1 MGGVTVFDT
10 RIEKITAM
18 CLAGIAVLVTCFMLY
33 SFYTDSRVK
42 RDSRDVESDLQ
53 QVETSGHRAADRL
66 DDASGEVDQARDV
79 IRGAERGAAEI
90 SQQGRDLAESADDSR
105 REIREC
111 LGILDRCE
119 SRNRELAEILDGLEK
134 ESAGTG
140 TQAQSRTP
148 SA

>member
-1 MGGVTVFDT
+1 MFENK
-10 RIEKITAM
+10 IEKITAM

-42 RDSRDVESDLQ
+42 RDSYDAESDLQ
-53 QVETSGHRAADRL
+53 QAEAAGRRAGDRL
-66 DDASGEVDQARDV
+66 RDASGEVDQARDV

-90 SQQGRDLAESADDSR
+90 SQQGRDLAKSADGSR
-105 REIREC
+105 REIGEC

-134 ESAGTG
+134 GSAGPG

-148 SA
+148 TA

>member
-1 MGGVTVFDT
+1 MGGVTVFESK
-10 RIEKITAM
+10 IEKITAM

-42 RDSRDVESDLQ
+42 RDSYDAESDLQ
-53 QVETSGHRAADRL
+53 QAEAAGRRAGDRL
-66 DDASGEVDQARDV
+66 RDASGEVDQARDV

-90 SQQGRDLAESADDSR
+90 SQQGRDLAKSADGSR

-119 SRNRELAEILDGLEK
+119 SRNREIAGILDGLEK

>member
-1 MGGVTVFDT
+1 MGGVTVFESK
-10 RIEKITAM
+10 IEKITAM

-53 QVETSGHRAADRL
+53 QAEAAGRRAGDRL

-90 SQQGRDLAESADDSR
+90 SQQGRDLAKSADGSR
-105 REIREC
+105 REIGEC

-134 ESAGTG
+134 ESAGSG

-148 SA
+148 TA

>member
-1 MGGVTVFDT
+1 MFENK
-10 RIEKITAM
+10 IEKVTAM

-42 RDSRDVESDLQ
+42 RDSYDAESDLQ
-53 QVETSGHRAADRL
+53 QAEAAGRRAADRL

-105 REIREC
+105 REVREC
-111 LGILDRCE
+111 LDILDRCDA
-119 SRNRELAEILDGLEK
+119 RNRELAKILDGLEK
-134 ESAGTG
+134 GSAGPG

-148 SA
+148 TA

>member
-1 MGGVTVFDT
+1 MFESK
-10 RIEKITAM
+10 IEKITAM

-42 RDSRDVESDLQ
+42 RDSYDAESDLQ
-53 QVETSGHRAADRL
+53 QAEAAGRRAGDRL
-66 DDASGEVDQARDV
+66 RDASGEVDQARDV

-105 REIREC
+105 REIGEC

-119 SRNRELAEILDGLEK
+119 SRNREIAGILDGLEK
-134 ESAGTG
+134 GSAGPG
-140 TQAQSRTP
+140 TQAQSRPPT
-148 SA
+148 A

>member
-1 MGGVTVFDT
+1 MFESK
-10 RIEKITAM
+10 IEKITAM

-42 RDSRDVESDLQ
+42 RDSYDTESDLQ
-53 QVETSGHRAADRL
+53 QAEAAGRRAGDRL
-66 DDASGEVDQARDV
+66 RDASGEVDQARDV

-90 SQQGRDLAESADDSR
+90 SQQGRDLAKSADGSR

-111 LGILDRCE
+111 LGIIDRCDA
-119 SRNRELAEILDGLEK
+119 RNRELAEILDGLEK
-134 ESAGTG
+134 GSAGSG

-148 SA
+148 TA

>member
-1 MGGVTVFDT
+1 MFESK
-10 RIEKITAM
+10 IEKITAM

-42 RDSRDVESDLQ
+42 RDSYDAESDLQ
-53 QVETSGHRAADRL
+53 QAEAAGRRAGDRL
-66 DDASGEVDQARDV
+66 RDASGEVDQARDV

-90 SQQGRDLAESADDSR
+90 SQQGRDLAKSADGSR
-105 REIREC
+105 REIGEC

-134 ESAGTG
+134 GSAGPG
-140 TQAQSRTP
+140 TQAQSRPPT
-148 SA
+148 A

>member
-1 MGGVTVFDT
+1 MFDT

-42 RDSRDVESDLQ
+42 RDSYNTESDLQ
-53 QVETSGHRAADRL
+53 QAEAAGHRAADRL

-90 SQQGRDLAESADDSR
+90 VQESRNLAKSAESSR
-105 REIREC
+105 RELGKC
-111 LGILDRCE
+111 KGILDRCDA
-119 SRNRELAEILDGLEK
+119 RNRELAEILDGLEK
-134 ESAGTG
+134 GSAGSG

-148 SA
+148 TA

>member
-1 MGGVTVFDT
+1 MFESK
-10 RIEKITAM
+10 IEKITAM

-42 RDSRDVESDLQ
+42 RDSYDAESDLQ
-53 QVETSGHRAADRL
+53 QAEAAGRRAGDRL
-66 DDASGEVDQARDV
+66 RDASGEVDQARDV

-90 SQQGRDLAESADDSR
+90 SQQGRDLAKSADGSR

-111 LGILDRCE
+111 LDILDRCDA
-119 SRNRELAEILDGLEK
+119 RNRELAEILDGLEK
-134 ESAGTG
+134 ESAGSG

-148 SA
+148 TA

>member
-1 MGGVTVFDT
+1 MFESK
-10 RIEKITAM
+10 IEKVTAV
-18 CLAGIAVLVTCFMLY
+18 CLAGIAALITCFVLY
-33 SFYTDSRVK
+33 SLYTDSRVK

-79 IRGAERGAAEI
+79 IRGAERGAEEI
-90 SQQGRDLAESADDSR
+90 SQQGRDLAKSADGSR

-111 LGILDRCE
+111 LDILDRCDA
-119 SRNRELAEILDGLEK
+119 RNRELAEILDGLEK
-134 ESAGTG
+134 GSAGPG

-148 SA
+148 TA

>member
-1 MGGVTVFDT
+1 MFESK
-10 RIEKITAM
+10 IEKITAM

-42 RDSRDVESDLQ
+42 RDSYDTESDLQ
-53 QVETSGHRAADRL
+53 QAEAAGRRAGDRL
-66 DDASGEVDQARDV
+66 RDASGEVDQARDV

-90 SQQGRDLAESADDSR
+90 SQQGRDLAKSADGSR
-105 REIREC
+105 REIGEC

-134 ESAGTG
+134 GSAGPG

-148 SA
+148 TA